1 MRAITVMLLALLLAA
16 CGGNNQKTGK
26 GSSDDNL
33 DFTTKPRNDQP
44 DTRGNSGK
52 GNTQGSD
59 NGSKAGAD
67 NGAKTGTGGNGT
79 DSNGNT
85 DTGGEGRVDFAKP
98 VARTDIE
105 GKVTDFANVM
115 ALWDATNHTVRVVA
129 STKPIPENQ
138 IARLRNGEPIEGETP
153 HMILSWVLEE
163 GATKLSMA
171 GAENYFY
178 DFYWLTSLSPMSLR
192 NIGKEAVRE
201 LSGKAVIGQTV
212 RVVIEFRSENV
223 KDAPAEKVHFDF
235 VQELKLQ

>member
-1 MRAITVMLLALLLAA
+1 MRAMMAVTLALLLAA

-26 GSSDDNL
+26 GSGDDNL

-52 GNTQGSD
+52 GNTQGGDKGGKSGTD
-59 NGSKAGAD
+59 TGG
-67 NGAKTGTGGNGT
+67 KTGTGNGSAGNNSTG
-79 DSNGNT
+79 GNQ
-85 DTGGEGRVDFAKP
+85 GEGRVDFDKP

-105 GKVTDFANVM
+105 GKVTDFAHVM
-115 ALWDATNHTVRVVA
+115 ALWDAENHTVRVVA
-129 STKPIPENQ
+129 STKPIPQGQ
-138 IARLRNGEPIEGETP
+138 IARLRLGEPIEGETP

-163 GATKLSMA
+163 GATRLSMA

-201 LSGKAVIGQTV
+201 LSGKAVIGETV
-212 RVVIEFRSENV
+212 RIVIEFRSEKV
-223 KDAPAEKVHFDF
+223 KDAPAEKIHFDF